1 MTTYTILVKIPKA
14 GNKTISFDLDIGF
27 QEDYP
32 EDYFRQEENKLLIK
46 QKIESQTLRTV
57 TPSLFTQL
65 LESVIKEVKLGR
77 RQITVS
83 LDLPSIAPN
92 SSTAPTSFSA
102 SENPLLSI
110 STPTQPSTKPKVH
123 KPPLAQ
129 TAPRNV
135 DISDPWVDNNQ
146 QPTISK
152 SNSEPTI
159 MLKPKESG
167 SQTSKVSVASTSSPK
182 PDKSVLEPIQT
193 EEPATSYETANNEYE
208 F

>member
-14 GNKTISFDLDIGF
+14 GNKTISFDLDLGF

-83 LDLPSIAPN
+83 LDLPSIAP
-92 SSTAPTSFSA
+92 TSFSA
-102 SENPLLSI
+102 SENPLPSI
-110 STPTQPSTKPKVH
+110 LTPTQPPTKPKVP
-123 KPPLAQ
+123 KPPLTQ
-129 TAPRNV
+129 TAPRNIG
-135 DISDPWVDNNQ
+135 ISDPWVDNNQ
-146 QPTISK
+146 QPTVSK

-167 SQTSKVSVASTSSPK
+167 SQTSKVSTASTSSPK
-182 PDKSVLEPIQT
+182 PDQSALEPIQT
-193 EEPATSYETANNEYE
+193 EEPETSYEIANNQPL